1 MNKQFVLFKCQ
12 RLYKEVI
19 AYSAEF
25 WTDWNYYR
33 WIRWLDVLRSL
44 LLGMGSIDDGKAM
57 WLAWIVWEIILSV
70 EFMYLEFII
79 NVKWNGDAYSTV
91 FIEEYEENSTLSMS
105 FRRSDWLVYSIL
117 NDTTDCISTS
127 LLYF

>member
-1 MNKQFVLFKCQ
+1 
-12 RLYKEVI
+12 
-19 AYSAEF
+19 
-25 WTDWNYYR
+25 
-33 WIRWLDVLRSL
+33 
-44 LLGMGSIDDGKAM
+44 
-57 WLAWIVWEIILSV
+57 
-70 EFMYLEFII
+70 MYLEFII